1 MGNNSMLETVKS
13 TISEYRMLEPG
24 EPVVC
29 ALSGGADSTALLRVL
44 LELGYGVRAYHL
56 NHCLRGAE
64 SDRDEEFCRR
74 LCIELGVPLIAERLD
89 VHEEAEKQGESL
101 ETAARKLRY
110 ERFSAAAKGIKIATA
125 HTADDNVE
133 TVLFNL
139 ARGTG
144 AKGLAGIPP
153 VRGNIV
159 RPLIAVKREDVES
172 YLSAL
177 GQVYVTDSTNAGTD
191 FTRNRIRHGAV
202 PVLRGVN
209 PNLAETVG
217 RLCGLLRQ
225 DDGYLT
231 MLAEQAVSEASGKVG
246 TGDGAFDVRCLL
258 EKHPAVRSRAL
269 RIFAKR
275 AGMPMKDFSA
285 LHVDALGRWL
295 ESGNP
300 SAECSLPHGFTARR
314 EYASG
319 RIVKEPGVEGISCV
333 HLPVPCDTVIGDG
346 HTRIRMRRLEKNEVF
361 NKSFN
366 TFCVDCGTIDF
377 ETLCVRSRHTGD
389 RIRLSENGCGRT
401 LKKLMIDRKI
411 PRMRREGI
419 AVIAD
424 KNGVIAVQDIGID
437 AARLPGEGGRL
448 VIKIERIEG

>member
-1 MGNNSMLETVKS
+1 MGNSSMLDTVKH
-13 TISEYRMLEPG
+13 TIMEYRMLGPG
-24 EPVVC
+24 EPVLC

-44 LELGYGVRAYHL
+44 LELGYDVKAYHL
-56 NHCLRGAE
+56 NHCLRGGE

-74 LCIELGVPLIAERLD
+74 LCGEMGVPLIAERFD

-110 ERFSAAAKGIKIATA
+110 ERFSAAAKGVKIATA

-153 VRGNIV
+153 VRGDIV
-159 RPLIAVKREDVES
+159 RPLIAVTRKDIEN
-172 YLSAL
+172 YLASL
-177 GQVYVTDSTNAGTD
+177 RQGYVTDSTNAEAD

-202 PVLRGVN
+202 PVLRNVN
-209 PNLAETVG
+209 PGLAETVG

-225 DDGYLT
+225 DDECLT
-231 MLAEQAVSEASGKVG
+231 ILAEQTVLEAS

-258 EKHPAVRSRAL
+258 DKHPAVRSRAL
-269 RIFAKR
+269 RIFAGM

-285 LHVDALGRWL
+285 LHIDALGRWL

-319 RIVKEPGVEGISCV
+319 RIVKESVVDGISCV

-346 HTRIRMRRLEKNEVF
+346 NTRIRIRRLEKTEVF

-377 ETLCVRSRHTGD
+377 TTLCVRSRRTGD
-389 RIRLSENGCGRT
+389 RIRLSENGSRT

-411 PRMRREGI
+411 PRMRREGL

-424 KNGVIAVQDIGID
+424 KNGVIAVEDIGTD
-437 AARLPGEGGRL
+437 AARLHGEGGRL
-448 VIKIERIEG
+448 AIKIERTEG